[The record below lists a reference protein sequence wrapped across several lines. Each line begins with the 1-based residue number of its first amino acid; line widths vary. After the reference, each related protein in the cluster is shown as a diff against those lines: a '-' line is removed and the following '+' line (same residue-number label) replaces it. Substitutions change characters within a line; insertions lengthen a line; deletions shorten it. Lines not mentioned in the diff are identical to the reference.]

1 MARPANAAVRE
12 NRRRTTLLDLERM
25 NVLKAL
31 TAAEHSRRQFIL
43 NFAASRDTQ
52 LLVPGKKA
60 DAVKAAEE
68 WVAVWLSQNGYQA
81 VNNDLFKYTVDAR
94 LWSAHV
100 GDDVDFPFAFMR
112 EKFEASLS
120 DTSEVDCKPP
130 ISETSLVAHEIELG
144 DGQTP
149 PAPASV
155 EPTGPEVRSLKT
167 LPERT
172 APSTPQK
179 RRQRSITDPKPA
191 EASDRKRSMSLNS
204 LDMKAP
210 KAGQAKFPFFRVMV
224 EECRQGRKGWTG
236 PGKSVAKRLAE
247 TLRDDA
253 QSHSGLHCHVGQL
266 PTPHIDAWVVAEGGK
281 DRDSQ

>member
-12 NRRRTTLLDLERM
+12 NRRRTTLLELERM

-68 WVAVWLSQNGYQA
+68 WVGVWLSQNGYQT
-81 VNNDLFKYTVDAR
+81 VNSDLFKYTVDAR

-100 GDDVDFPFAFMR
+100 GDDIDFPFAFMR
-112 EKFEASLS
+112 ERFEASLS
-120 DTSEVDCKPP
+120 DTSEVECKHP
-130 ISETSLVAHEIELG
+130 ISETSLVAHEIELA

-149 PAPASV
+149 PAPAPV
-155 EPTGPEVRSLKT
+155 QHTGPEVLSLKKSH
-167 LPERT
+167 ERA

-179 RRQRSITDPKPA
+179 HRQRSMTDPKPD

-204 LDMKAP
+204 LDMKTP
-210 KAGQAKFPFFRVMV
+210 KAQAKFSFLL
-224 EECRQGRKGWTG
+224 
-236 PGKSVAKRLAE
+236 RLS
-247 TLRDDA
+247 R
-253 QSHSGLHCHVGQL
+253 SWSRRGLSS
-266 PTPHIDAWVVAEGGK
+266 A
-281 DRDSQ
+281 S

>member
-1 MARPANAAVRE
+1 
-12 NRRRTTLLDLERM
+12 
-25 NVLKAL
+25 
-31 TAAEHSRRQFIL
+31 
-43 NFAASRDTQ
+43 
-52 LLVPGKKA
+52 
-60 DAVKAAEE
+60 
-68 WVAVWLSQNGYQA
+68 
-81 VNNDLFKYTVDAR
+81 
-94 LWSAHV
+94 
-100 GDDVDFPFAFMR
+100 MR

-120 DTSEVDCKPP
+120 DTSEVDCKRP

-155 EPTGPEVRSLKT
+155 QPTGPEVRSLKT

-210 KAGQAKFPFFRVMV
+210 KAGQAKFPFFV
-224 EECRQGRKGWTG
+224 
-236 PGKSVAKRLAE
+236 RL
-247 TLRDDA
+247 TRSWSRHL
-253 QSHSGLHCHVGQL
+253 SS
-266 PTPHIDAWVVAEGGK
+266 T
-281 DRDSQ
+281 S